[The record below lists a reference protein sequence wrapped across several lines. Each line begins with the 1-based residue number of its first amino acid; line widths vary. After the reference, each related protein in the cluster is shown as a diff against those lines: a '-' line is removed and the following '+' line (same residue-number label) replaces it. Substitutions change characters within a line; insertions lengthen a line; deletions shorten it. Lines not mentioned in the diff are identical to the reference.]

1 MALSNR
7 ITKLRKVLKT
17 KKLSGILLQVT
28 ECGQSLQPN
37 NQNVLYLSGFGGS
50 TAVLLITATKTYII
64 CDARYWSRAALESPE
79 FQLVKLNRG
88 ERQTNGINA
97 AFKLAKITKTS
108 SVAFEAAKVTYQ
120 TAEIWKKELEAKLVP
135 TLHLVERLRQY
146 KEAAEIAQLKHACA
160 QTDKVYKAI
169 AKFVKA
175 GMTELEVGY
184 EIDMQLRAHGAV
196 DNSFSTIVGSGPN
209 SAIPH
214 HATGDRKL
222 KAGEPVVMDFGGVFP
237 GGYCS
242 DITRTIFVPGKE
254 PTAKMK
260 EVYQIVLAA
269 NKAAKAAL
277 KPGLMW
283 NEYDKIARDYIDKKG
298 YGKYFTHG
306 LGHSVGL
313 EVHDPFDYGH
323 DALNEGT
330 VITDEPGIY
339 IDGVGGVRIEDD
351 LVVTKDGAIR
361 LTAAPYWKFN

>member
-1 MALSNR
+1 MALGKR
-7 ITKLRKVLKT
+7 ITKLRKILQE
-17 KKLSGILLQVT
+17 KKLAGILLQVN

-50 TAVLLITATKTYII
+50 TAVLLITSTKTFIV
-64 CDARYWSRAALESPE
+64 CDARYWARAALESSD

-88 ERQTNGINA
+88 ERQTAGINR
-97 AFKLAKITKTS
+97 AFTLAKITKTS
-108 SVAFEAAKVTYQ
+108 SMAFEANKITFA
-120 TAEIWKKELEAKLVP
+120 TAESWKKELNAKLVP

-146 KEAAEIAQLKHACA
+146 KEAGEIEQLRHACL
-160 QTDKVYKAI
+160 QTDKVYKKI

-184 EIDMQLRAHGAV
+184 EIDMQLRTHGAV
-196 DNSFSTIVGSGPN
+196 DNSFSTIVGGGPN

-214 HATGDRKL
+214 HATGNRKL

-260 EVYQIVLAA
+260 EIYQIVLAA

-283 NEYDKIARDYIDKKG
+283 TQYDKIARDYIDKKG

-313 EVHDPFDYGH
+313 EVHDPFDYQK
-323 DALNEGT
+323 DALNAGT

-351 LVVTKDGAIR
+351 LVVTADGAIR
-361 LTAAPYWKFN
+361 LTQAPYWKFN